1 MTNTL
6 LDEPEAKAKPATPE
20 PIILPTRHDV
30 KIVLDALELRK
41 DDLKK
46 LATKT
51 QAEGYPREA
60 AVMSADAAALEH
72 HVLPAFR
79 SQRELPLVTPEQLE
93 KNINAALKVPVN
105 RAFEGM
111 GDPKVIQTYESVMSR
126 KEKLQ
131 QHLAVRVALYVREV
145 AEEAYRQGMAAREQ
159 TAESIA
165 DCAIM
170 TLRASGD

>member
-1 MTNTL
+1 MLDTL
-6 LDEPEAKAKPATPE
+6 LDAPDAAAKPMTPE
-20 PIILPTRHDV
+20 PITLPTRHDV

-46 LATKT
+46 LAKRT
-51 QAEGYPREA
+51 QEEGYPREA
-60 AVMSADAAALEH
+60 AIMNADAAALEH

-79 SQRELPLVTPEQLE
+79 SQRELPLVTSEQLQ
-93 KNINAALKVPVN
+93 KNILAALKVPIN

-111 GDPKVIQTYESVMSR
+111 GDPKVIMTYESVMSR
-126 KEKLQ
+126 KEKLHD
-131 QHLAVRVALYVREV
+131 HLALRVSLFVREV

-165 DCAIM
+165 DRSIM

>member
-1 MTNTL
+1 MIDAL
-6 LDEPEAKAKPATPE
+6 IDEPEAQAKPLTPD
-20 PIILPTRHDV
+20 PITLPTRHDV

-46 LATKT
+46 LAKKT
-51 QAEGYPREA
+51 QEEGYPREA

-79 SQRELPLVTPEQLE
+79 AQRELPLVTPEQLE
-93 KNINAALKVPVN
+93 KNIHAALKVFIN

-111 GDPKVIQTYESVMSR
+111 GDPKVVQTFESVVWR
-126 KEKLQ
+126 KEQLHDK
-131 QHLAVRVALYVREV
+131 LAVRVTLFVREV
-145 AEEAYRQGMAAREQ
+145 AEEAFRQGMAAREQ

-165 DCAIM
+165 DRAIM
-170 TLRASGD
+170 TLRATGD